1 MNAAGESKLADEV
14 AENKTDVTASDDDL
28 FRDEAP
34 TSAQI
39 RALVN
44 DEIEATLRFVGD
56 SAGAKRYESLE
67 RGIIRHVFRLGRLL
81 VALFLCLASERL
93 ELPTPIKRGRKE
105 FRQQPAKSR
114 LLGTFFGKVRYW
126 RAYMHQTNGRGG
138 GFHPLDLRLGLR
150 AEGFSLG
157 VLSRAAKLATKMSF
171 AVSVRVMA
179 GFLNWAP
186 SATTVEEAVLGLGA
200 YTTHWFEK
208 AEAPEEDGEVLI
220 IQIDSKGTPTATEEE
235 LAKRRG
241 KRHRN
246 GRAPSPRHRGR
257 HKRSRR
263 KKKEQRKKGDK
274 SKNARMATLVVMY
287 TLKPAESEDGAP
299 LLLGPLNP
307 WVYAS
312 YAPKRHAF
320 AIARREADKRGFTA
334 GSGKLVQI
342 LTDGDED
349 LAAYIT
355 EFFPEVRYHTLDI
368 IHAVERIWK
377 AAACVFEE
385 GSDALT
391 AWVEERK
398 TDLYAGRIGDVLIDM
413 ESEFRLLPKGKKRD
427 RLEEH
432 LNYLTKRQHLMNYGE
447 LIAQDLEI
455 STGACEGAVRYV
467 ISERFDEGG
476 MRWIRERAECLLQL
490 RCIEINGDWER
501 FIDFVDDRICA
512 EQERRLRPI
521 RLLRDKPNPLPD
533 FGRRDAD

>member
-44 DEIEATLRFVGD
+44 DEIEATLRFVRD
-56 SAGAKRYESLE
+56 SAGAKRYESFE

-126 RAYMHQTNGRGG
+126 RAYMHQTNARGG

-263 KKKEQRKKGDK
+263 KKKERRKKGDK

-287 TLKPAESEDGAP
+287 TLKPAEAEDGAP

-427 RLEEH
+427 R
-432 LNYLTKRQHLMNYGE
+432 
-447 LIAQDLEI
+447 
-455 STGACEGAVRYV
+455 
-467 ISERFDEGG
+467 F
-476 MRWIRERAECLLQL
+476 
-490 RCIEINGDWER
+490 
-501 FIDFVDDRICA
+501 
-512 EQERRLRPI
+512 
-521 RLLRDKPNPLPD
+521 
-533 FGRRDAD
+533 